1 MEQNSVHRINGLYWD
16 TEGNR
21 YLGAVVLPRYG
32 AFLSEEKCRLLED
45 MAGKKVLEIGC
56 GNGQSLCYMGERGV
70 SELWGLD
77 LSPEQLERAK
87 ENLAARGM
95 KARLVCAPMEE
106 ECGLPEAYFDLVYS
120 IYAIG
125 WTTDLE
131 GTFHRIASCLKKG
144 GTFLFSWSHP
154 IHKCVQREG
163 DRFVF
168 QKSYFDGS
176 WYTVP
181 ADFCGGELTL
191 SDRTLSAYINALAG
205 AGFAVE
211 RLEEEPE
218 EALLAGESEQA
229 QRARPLPLTFAL
241 KARKL

>member
-1 MEQNSVHRINGLYWD
+1 MYWD

-95 KARLVCAPMEE
+95 KARLEMCIRDSLPGGDFPGGGRLLPAEG
-106 ECGLPEAYFDLVYS
+106 GLCVS
-120 IYAIG
+120 G
-125 WTTDLE
+125 
-131 GTFHRIASCLKKG
+131 
-144 GTFLFSWSHP
+144 LFQP
-154 IHKCVQREG
+154 
-163 DRFVF
+163 
-168 QKSYFDGS
+168 Y
-176 WYTVP
+176 
-181 ADFCGGELTL
+181 
-191 SDRTLSAYINALAG
+191 
-205 AGFAVE
+205 
-211 RLEEEPE
+211 RL
-218 EALLAGESEQA
+218 
-229 QRARPLPLTFAL
+229 F
-241 KARKL
+241 

>member
-1 MEQNSVHRINGLYWD
+1 
-16 TEGNR
+16 
-21 YLGAVVLPRYG
+21 
-32 AFLSEEKCRLLED
+32 
-45 MAGKKVLEIGC
+45 
-56 GNGQSLCYMGERGV
+56 
-70 SELWGLD
+70 
-77 LSPEQLERAK
+77 
-87 ENLAARGM
+87 
-95 KARLVCAPMEE
+95 MEE

-131 GTFHRIASCLKKG
+131 GTLPQDCLLPEKRRD
-144 GTFLFSWSHP
+144 FPFQLVPP

-181 ADFCGGELTL
+181 ADFCGGGADPA

-211 RLEEEPE
+211 RLEEEPGGS
-218 EALLAGESEQA
+218 AGGGANRPKEQGCCPSPFCA
-229 QRARPLPLTFAL
+229 QGQKAL
-241 KARKL
+241 KKTSFSGKQRGKAERISF